1 MEEAMGENVSYDL
14 FFDDDP
20 LGQSENL
27 DTWGTKWMY
36 QDPWKKE
43 GKKKVSTVM

>member
-1 MEEAMGENVSYDL
+1 MVKDLFMEEAMGENVSYDL

-27 DTWGTKWMY
+27 DT
-36 QDPWKKE
+36 
-43 GKKKVSTVM
+43 